1 LNVPEGKEETTIEE
15 EMMTVEEKDTPEVE
29 MTTWPRATV
38 VLLTLIG
45 VHQVT
50 IEEVAETCHII
61 RMALDHPEITM
72 ALVISHATM
81 IETAIMNPEAKE
93 GKGKLFFILY
103 LQLTNFFD
111 QISIL

>member
-1 LNVPEGKEETTIEE
+1 MNVPEGKEETTIEE

-50 IEEVAETCHII
+50 IEEVAETCRII

-93 GKGKLFFILY
+93 GKGKLFSILY